1 MEAETAEAVMTHSKK
16 TYPDPPQGR
25 APPPSPPPGGV
36 DTLFHGEGSGDGDRR
51 FSPRFLS
58 RILSRFLKELA
69 TETIFIFRQ
78 KILV

>member
-36 DTLFHGEGSGDGDRR
+36 DTLFCGEGSGDGDR
-51 FSPRFLS
+51 
-58 RILSRFLKELA
+58 
-69 TETIFIFRQ
+69 
-78 KILV
+78 